1 MAIIP
6 ARNLLPGTLTR
17 FGVPSDSSG
26 VQGTILMPK
35 LKHRF
40 RVEVNNFGDSVGT
53 IDFTRQVATAG
64 RPQLQ
69 HGNSP
74 LHSYNNIAY
83 YANKP
88 EWQSI
93 EITLRDD
100 INNTVSALVSMQA
113 QRQMNHFTQ
122 SAARSHMDYKF
133 LTRLQTLDGSM
144 SYPNNVIEEWIL
156 EGCFLEQIQYDQADY
171 SSSDPMMITLT
182 VRYDN
187 ATQGSELLASAL
199 QAALQPNIF
208 GP

>member
-6 ARNLLPGTLTR
+6 SRNFLPGTLTR
-17 FGVPSDSSG
+17 FGVPSDPTG

-53 IDFTRQVATAG
+53 IDFTRQIATAG
-64 RPQLQ
+64 RPSMQ
-69 HGNSP
+69 HGNTP

-100 INNTVSALVSMQA
+100 INNSVSAIVSMQL

-133 LTRLQTLDGSM
+133 LTRMQTLDGSM
-144 SYPNNVIEEWIL
+144 SYPNNVTEEWIL
-156 EGCFLEQIQYDQADY
+156 EGCFLEQVQYDQGDY

-187 ATQGSELLASAL
+187 ATQGSELLASSIQDAL
-199 QAALQPNIF
+199 RPTIPTA
-208 GP
+208 

>member
-6 ARNLLPGTLTR
+6 PRNLIPGTLTR
-17 FGVPSDSSG
+17 FGVPSDPTG

-40 RVEVNNFGDSVGT
+40 RVEVSNFGDSIAV
-53 IDFTRQVATAG
+53 IDFTRNVATAG

-69 HGNSP
+69 HNNTP

-93 EITLRDD
+93 EIALRDD
-100 INNTVSALVSMQA
+100 IKNSVSALVSGQL
-113 QRQMNHFTQ
+113 QKQMNHYTQ

-133 LTRLQTLDGSM
+133 TMRMQTLDGSM
-144 SYPNNVIEEWIL
+144 SYPTNVIEEWLL
-156 EGCFLEQIQYDQADY
+156 EGCFLEQVQYDQMDY
-171 SSSDPMMITLT
+171 SSSDPVMITMT

-187 ATQGSELLASAL
+187 ATQGSEPISAAIRNSL
-199 QAALQPNIF
+199 QNANSA
-208 GP
+208 